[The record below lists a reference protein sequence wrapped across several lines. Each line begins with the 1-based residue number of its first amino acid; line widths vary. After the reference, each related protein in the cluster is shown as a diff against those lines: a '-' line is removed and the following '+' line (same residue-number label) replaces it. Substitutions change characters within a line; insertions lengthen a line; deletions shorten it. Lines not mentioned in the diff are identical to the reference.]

1 MPKKARELTA
11 LEVGRLKKPGTHTV
25 GGVAGLILQITP
37 SGARSWILRVL
48 VGSKRREVG
57 LGAFP
62 GVTLAQAREKAR
74 ETREA
79 IEDGRDPV
87 AERAAAR
94 SALIAA
100 RC

>member
-1 MPKKARELTA
+1 MPKKAKELTA
-11 LEVGRLKKPGTHTV
+11 LEVGRLKAPGTHAV

-62 GVTLAQAREKAR
+62 DVSLAQLARKPEKPERPSKMGVTRLPSGQRR
-74 ETREA
+74 VVR
-79 IEDGRDPV
+79 
-87 AERAAAR
+87 
-94 SALIAA
+94 
-100 RC
+100 